1 VKICITGLAG
11 FLGSHLA
18 DALIAQGHTVV
29 GVDDMSTGARTNPP
43 ASAKLTYCDVAGEG
57 WADIEALRR
66 VVKGCDV
73 VYHCAAAAY
82 EGVSVFSPAFVSR
95 NIYTGSANVFS
106 VCAEAKVKR
115 VVFCSSM
122 ARYGIGHVPPF
133 VEDGYC
139 DPVDPY
145 GLAKIGA
152 ERLLR
157 QMAKTHG
164 FEYVIAVPHNIYG
177 PRQKYDDPYRNVAAI
192 MCNRML
198 RDLPPIIYGDGSQV
212 RCFSYIDDVVPGLV
226 KMATSQEACSQIIN
240 LGPEK
245 GEISILGL
253 AQLLATNI
261 GYKGAF
267 EHMPARPCEVRHATC
282 SARKAWELLGVA
294 DKTPLDQGLIKL
306 IDYVRAAGPREFKYH
321 LEVEIENDKTP
332 KTWTK
337 KLI

>member
-1 VKICITGLAG
+1 MKICITGLAG

-43 ASAKLTYCDVAGEG
+43 ASAKLIYCDVAGDA
-57 WADIEALRR
+57 WADSEALRR
-66 VVKGCDV
+66 AVKGCDV

-82 EGVSVFSPAFVSR
+82 EGVSVFSPAYVSR

-106 VCAEAKVKR
+106 ACAAAGVRR

-122 ARYGIGHVPPF
+122 ARYGNLQPPPF
-133 VEDGYC
+133 MEDGEC
-139 DPVDPY
+139 WPVDPY
-145 GLAKIGA
+145 GLAKLGA
-152 ERLLR
+152 EILLA
-157 QMAKTHG
+157 QMSRVHG
-164 FEYVIAVPHNIYG
+164 FEYAIAVPHNIYG

-198 RDLPPIIYGDGSQV
+198 RGKAPVIYGDGSQV
-212 RCFSYIDDVVPGLV
+212 RCFSYIDDVIPGLV
-226 KMATSQEACSQIIN
+226 AMATSEKASGQVIN

-261 GYKGAF
+261 GFKGPF
-267 EHMPARPCEVRHATC
+267 EHMTPRPCEVRHATC
-282 SARKAWELLGVA
+282 SAKKAWELLGVA
-294 DKTPLDQGLIKL
+294 DKTPLEQGLIKL
-306 IDYVRAAGPREFKYH
+306 IEYVRAAGPKEFKYH
-321 LEVEIENDKTP
+321 LEVEIESDKTP
-332 KTWTK
+332 MTWTK